1 MTYSPIAPEPP
12 KKNRLWLILGLVG
25 GGLVLLCICGVVGIG
40 ILTTLGGQRVSSVFS
55 KINASLDTTP
65 FAIDSASDPTPFAVD
80 SASDATPADSSASD
94 ATPTPLAVLGGSDET
109 STPDEQT
116 TPTEE
121 ATNSATE
128 APNVANADGTFTA
141 SDGQSQITGPTSW
154 RDLTDL
160 NANAELHV
168 GNKIQE
174 QYLIVLTEDKSTAN
188 VKDLADYAGLVRDGF
203 TTNFPNAKVSEPRDL
218 TINGLPAKQYQV
230 RATVTDVAITYWF
243 TAVEGKNN
251 FFQIVGW
258 TLQEDEAKN
267 RDVIEQAIE
276 SFQELAP

>member
-1 MTYSPIAPEPP
+1 MTDSPIAPEPP
-12 KKNRLWLILGLVG
+12 KKNRLWLILGIVG
-25 GGLVLLCICGVVGIG
+25 GGLVLLCICGVVGVG
-40 ILTTLGGQRVSSVFS
+40 LLTTLGGRVSSVFS
-55 KINASLDTTP
+55 KINADLDTTP
-65 FAIDSASDPTPFAVD
+65 FAVSGGSDLTPTPAG
-80 SASDATPADSSASD
+80 SSASD

-121 ATNSATE
+121 ATDSATE
-128 APNVANADGTFTA
+128 APNVASADGTFTA

-188 VKDLADYAGLVRDGF
+188 VKDLAEYAGLVRDGF

-243 TAVEGKNN
+243 TAVEGQNN
-251 FFQIVGW
+251 FFQIVAW
-258 TLQEDEAKN
+258 TLQEGEAKN
-267 RDVIEQAIE
+267 RDVMEQATE

>member
-1 MTYSPIAPEPP
+1 MTDFTPIAPEPP
-12 KKNRLWLILGLVG
+12 KKNRLWLILGIVG
-25 GGLVLLCICGVVGIG
+25 GGLVLLCICGVVSIG
-40 ILTTLGGQRVSSVFS
+40 ILTTLGGRVSSVFD
-55 KINASLDTTP
+55 KINTSLDTTP
-65 FAIDSASDPTPFAVD
+65 LAID
-80 SASDATPADSSASD
+80 SASDATPTPFAASDSSD

-109 STPDEQT
+109 PTPDQQT

-121 ATNSATE
+121 ATDSATE
-128 APNVANADGTFTA
+128 APNVASADGTFTA

-203 TTNFPNAKVSEPRDL
+203 TTNFPDAKVSEPRDL

-243 TAVEGKNN
+243 TAVEGQNN

-258 TLQEDEAKN
+258 TLQEDEARN
-267 RDVIEQAIE
+267 RDTIEQAIE
-276 SFQELAP
+276 SFQEIAP